1 MSNIKKLSMHPMS
14 CALLSLLDADNGT
27 SYHIPLYQRD
37 FTWGELEVTD
47 FVQDVIRAFRQR
59 HERFFGTILL
69 SENAPQHDK
78 APSSSSLYIIDGQ
91 QRLTTAL
98 LGLTAMRHL
107 ALEVNG
113 IELST
118 RLNDRVTIQGSGT
131 EREPR
136 LFANRA
142 NSEFMTSVLAPSTK
156 SKQDVQ
162 MLFDGIPQKQTQRR
176 CHALLHAYKT
186 IYRILRAFVVFEVQ
200 QVTIDDES
208 PDGLTAF
215 LTSPREH
222 QQALVALE
230 NLMLH
235 FIRNSIFVKIQI
247 QDWMESF
254 DLFDGLNNRGME
266 LAKKDVVKNVV
277 LSRAA
282 KSGHV
287 EVGKVEA
294 QWKDFEVISQSFDFS
309 KFLRHWLL
317 LEHVDV
323 SLGGATRL
331 FIQLSSD
338 EAAKVTVKRLKDAAQ
353 YYSHLD
359 TPDQVTSSNAE
370 ERRLYNNLNRLS
382 AERVRPIMLAA
393 LLRQVPVK
401 SRCQVL
407 EALEKLQFRRSAIC
421 QLDNKVLE
429 ASVQEIASALF
440 RNGGSETPKVIQA
453 INELSPRDDIFVA
466 NFRSKSG
473 MPNGVARYMLL
484 KIENTLRSENG
495 QPALDIDDVTLEHI
509 IPKEPR
515 EHWKLDGESPD
526 TKSLITQ
533 IGNLTLLRRG
543 KNSEASN
550 LSFRDKKAIYGR
562 PEHQLFIN
570 RDVIGKSQ
578 WSAREVNERQA
589 QLAEIAK
596 KVWQLT

>member
-1 MSNIKKLSMHPMS
+1 
-14 CALLSLLDADNGT
+14 
-27 SYHIPLYQRD
+27 
-37 FTWGELEVTD
+37 
-47 FVQDVIRAFRQR
+47 
-59 HERFFGTILL
+59 
-69 SENAPQHDK
+69 
-78 APSSSSLYIIDGQ
+78 
-91 QRLTTAL
+91 
-98 LGLTAMRHL
+98 
-107 ALEVNG
+107 
-113 IELST
+113 
-118 RLNDRVTIQGSGT
+118 
-131 EREPR
+131 
-136 LFANRA
+136 
-142 NSEFMTSVLAPSTK
+142 
-156 SKQDVQ
+156 
-162 MLFDGIPQKQTQRR
+162 
-176 CHALLHAYKT
+176 
-186 IYRILRAFVVFEVQ
+186 
-200 QVTIDDES
+200 
-208 PDGLTAF
+208 
-215 LTSPREH
+215 
-222 QQALVALE
+222 
-230 NLMLH
+230 
-235 FIRNSIFVKIQI
+235 
-247 QDWMESF
+247 
-254 DLFDGLNNRGME
+254 
-266 LAKKDVVKNVV
+266 
-277 LSRAA
+277 
-282 KSGHV
+282 
-287 EVGKVEA
+287 
-294 QWKDFEVISQSFDFS
+294 
-309 KFLRHWLL
+309 
-317 LEHVDV
+317 
-323 SLGGATRL
+323 
-331 FIQLSSD
+331 
-338 EAAKVTVKRLKDAAQ
+338 
-353 YYSHLD
+353 
-359 TPDQVTSSNAE
+359 
-370 ERRLYNNLNRLS
+370 
-382 AERVRPIMLAA
+382 MLAA

-407 EALEKLQFRRSAIC
+407 EALENLQFRRSAIC

-484 KIENTLRSENG
+484 KIENMLRSENG